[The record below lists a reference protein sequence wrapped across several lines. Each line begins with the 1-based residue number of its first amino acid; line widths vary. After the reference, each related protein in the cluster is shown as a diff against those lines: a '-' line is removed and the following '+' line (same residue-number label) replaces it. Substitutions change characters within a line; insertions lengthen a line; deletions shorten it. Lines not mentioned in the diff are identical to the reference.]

1 MRERVLALAVAAGLL
16 AQAGSAAAQGDTM
29 MMTAPQMAQ
38 PHDQWI
44 GQPPLPTRHER
55 YLMKLASLRDK
66 TLKTKAKDGG
76 QLTPEHAAA
85 LQRELDQL
93 NRQFGITAG

>member
-1 MRERVLALAVAAGLL
+1 MRVRVLALMTLTGLL
-16 AQAGSAAAQGDTM
+16 AQAGAAAAQGDTM
-29 MMTAPQMAQ
+29 MMNAPPAVQA
-38 PHDQWI
+38 HDQWT
-44 GQPPLPTRHER
+44 GQPPLPSRHER

-66 TLKTKAKDGG
+66 TLKTKAKGGG

-93 NRQFGITAG
+93 NHQFGITAG